1 MLLKP
6 SDSPVNIQQSSY
18 LPPPHSQL
26 VATPS
31 QAVSERLIQYNH
43 ITYALYVFSY
53 FTAGLTWIIPIVMN
67 YMKRDDVRHT
77 WLYSHFD
84 WQIKT
89 FWYSIFF
96 GVISGLMIMFG
107 FGGFVFG
114 AALDSGN
121 AMGGGVLVGFLGGF
135 IFVLT
140 LLWHLYRIV
149 RGWIALSNRR
159 PVP

>member
-6 SDSPVNIQQSSY
+6 SESPIDTQQSPY

-107 FGGFVFG
+107 FSGFVFG